1 MEENKVLSEV
11 NSDVSADS
19 QETKK
24 SGGRT
29 FIIASS
35 NAFIFSLTMLFAL
48 LIYSLMVM
56 FIVPVEWLIDSQWQV
71 FPSLGLLLYMLC
83 VCLAFFPLVLIFQL
97 MIAGL
102 VKNFKKYTWQMEA
115 GGLAMA
121 FLLGGLFFWPGYLQ

>member
-1 MEENKVLSEV
+1 MVEHKVLAEV
-11 NSDVSADS
+11 KDEDVEDS
-19 QETKK
+19 QEIKK
-24 SGGRT
+24 SGGKI

-35 NAFIFSLTMLFAL
+35 NAFVFSLTMLFAL
-48 LIYSLMVM
+48 LIYSLMVL
-56 FIVPVEWLIDSQWQV
+56 FIVPVEWLKDSQWQV
-71 FPSLGLLLYMLC
+71 FPSLEFLLYMLG